1 MVKAEYDEFW
11 KAALFLI
18 KDGVLTFDEA
28 CRLDA
33 DELYEIYYANMLFNE
48 EQKKIMEEEMRKAG
62 EEVDGGY

>member
-1 MVKAEYDEFW
+1 M
-11 KAALFLI
+11 ALFLI
-18 KDGVLTFDEA
+18 KDGVLSFDEA

-62 EEVDGGY
+62 EKVDGGY

>member
-1 MVKAEYDEFW
+1 
-11 KAALFLI
+11 LI

-33 DELYEIYYANMLFNE
+33 DELYEIYYANALFNE